1 MRRRCRAATADSR
14 AAGQARIGAGGT
26 VIVPSSPVLT
36 VERFKLAIQMGNEM
50 KNYMLGAAL
59 IAAVL
64 LPGSGFAEF
73 VNPIDYPQTGDPTDV
88 QVVVEIPAGSF
99 TKYELDAK
107 TGLLFVDRFQSMPVV
122 YPANYGSIPSTVG
135 PDGDPLDALVITR
148 QPVYPGALIRV
159 RPIGIL
165 KMIDGGDVDD
175 KIVAVPISKLDP
187 TYDEIK
193 TIDDLPAI
201 ERARIEQF
209 FAVYKKLRDG
219 RKVVEM
225 KGYDGVNAAVDMLKT
240 GLDKFTTTEGSTSAQ

>member
-1 MRRRCRAATADSR
+1 MKRHALATAFTI
-14 AAGQARIGAGGT
+14 ALL
-26 VIVPSSPVLT
+26 SSSSS
-36 VERFKLAIQMGNEM
+36 LAE
-50 KNYMLGAAL
+50 YM
-59 IAAVL
+59 
-64 LPGSGFAEF
+64 
-73 VNPIDYPQTGDPTDV
+73 NPIDFPQSGDPTDV
-88 QVVVEIPAGSF
+88 QVVIEIPAGSF

-107 TGLLFVDRFQSMPVV
+107 TGLIFVDRFQSMPVV
-122 YPANYGSIPSTVG
+122 YPTNYGSIPSTVG

-148 QPVYPGALIRV
+148 QPIYPGALIRV
-159 RPIGIL
+159 RPIGIM

-209 FAVYKKLRDG
+209 FAVYKRLPDG

-225 KGYDGVNAAVDMLKT
+225 KGFDGVNAAVDMLKS
-240 GLDKFTTTEGSTSAQ
+240 GLDKFKTTEVSTSAQAQ

>member
-1 MRRRCRAATADSR
+1 
-14 AAGQARIGAGGT
+14 
-26 VIVPSSPVLT
+26 
-36 VERFKLAIQMGNEM
+36 MGNTM
-50 KNYMLGAAL
+50 KTYLLSAAFAAAL
-59 IAAVL
+59 L
-64 LPGSGFAEF
+64 LPGAASAEY

-88 QVVVEIPAGSF
+88 QAVVEIPAGSF

-175 KIVAVPISKLDP
+175 KVVAVPISKLDP

-201 ERARIEQF
+201 DRARIEQF
-209 FAVYKKLRDG
+209 FAVYKKLPDG

-225 KGYDGVNAAVDMLKT
+225 KGYDGVNAAVDMLKS
-240 GLDKFTTTEGSTSAQ
+240 GLDKFKTTEVSTSAQ

>member
-1 MRRRCRAATADSR
+1 
-14 AAGQARIGAGGT
+14 
-26 VIVPSSPVLT
+26 
-36 VERFKLAIQMGNEM
+36 M
-50 KNYMLGAAL
+50 KRHALGAVFVGASL
-59 IAAVL
+59 LTTAA
-64 LPGSGFAEF
+64 FAEYM
-73 VNPIDYPQTGDPTDV
+73 NPIQFPQKGDPSDV
-88 QVVVEIPAGSF
+88 QVVIEIPAGSF
-99 TKYELDAK
+99 TKYEIDAN

-148 QPVYPGALIRV
+148 QAVYPGALMRV

-187 TYDEIK
+187 TYDNIK
-193 TIDDLPAI
+193 TIDDLPEI

-209 FAVYKKLRDG
+209 FAVYKKLPDG
-219 RKVVEM
+219 RKVVET

-240 GLDKFTTTEGSTSAQ
+240 GLDKFKTTEASTSAQ

>member
-1 MRRRCRAATADSR
+1 
-14 AAGQARIGAGGT
+14 
-26 VIVPSSPVLT
+26 
-36 VERFKLAIQMGNEM
+36 M
-50 KNYMLGAAL
+50 KKQAL
-59 IAAVL
+59 IAALAITL
-64 LPGSGFAEF
+64 LSSASSLAEYM
-73 VNPIDYPQTGDPTDV
+73 NPIDFPQSGDPTDV
-88 QVVVEIPAGSF
+88 QVVIEIPAGSF

-107 TGLLFVDRFQSMPVV
+107 TGHIFVDRFQSMPVV
-122 YPANYGSIPSTVG
+122 YPTNYGSIPSTVG

-159 RPIGIL
+159 RPIGIM

-201 ERARIEQF
+201 ERSRIEQF
-209 FAVYKKLRDG
+209 FAVYKKLPDG

-225 KGYDGVNAAVDMLKT
+225 KGFDGVNAAMDMLKT
-240 GLDKFTTTEGSTSAQ
+240 GLDKFKTTEVSTSAQ